1 MPYGCLPLLALV
13 VLLFLVPLFL
23 AQLMLAALAKLG
35 LSPQLSLL
43 AAFGI
48 FFGGLVNIPVKRF
61 PRDEQVISF
70 PTGLFGLERTFP
82 GWVRRRSYTIL
93 AVNVG
98 GCLVPAAI
106 ALYEL
111 TRLANQGMYA
121 LVAGVTAVGVNAFVC
136 FRAARPVRNVGIA
149 LPAFISPLVAVVCAL
164 VLLPRF
170 APPVAFSA
178 GVLGPLIGADLLHL
192 RDVRKSNTGIASIGG
207 AGTFD
212 GIVLSGLLATL
223 LA

>member
-1 MPYGCLPLLALV
+1 MPYGCLPLLALF

-23 AQLMLAALAKLG
+23 AQLILAALAKLG

-48 FFGGLVNIPVKRF
+48 FFGGMVNIPVKRF
-61 PRDEQVISF
+61 PHDEEVLAV
-70 PTGLFGLERTFP
+70 PTGLFGIERAFP

-111 TRLANQGMYA
+111 TRLANQGMHA
-121 LVAGVTAVGVNAFVC
+121 LVGGLAAVGINTFVC

-149 LPAFISPLVAVVCAL
+149 LPAFLSPLVSVVCAL
-164 VLLPRF
+164 VLMPAF
-170 APPVAFSA
+170 APPVAFAA
-178 GVLGPLIGADLLHL
+178 GVLGPLIGADLFHL
-192 RDVRKSNTGIASIGG
+192 GDVRKSTTGIASIGG

>member
-1 MPYGCLPLLALV
+1 MPFGCLA
-13 VLLFLVPLFL
+13 LLFLSVFLFL
-23 AQLMLAALAKLG
+23 IPFLLANAVLAALVKLG
-35 LSPQLSLL
+35 LSPGVSLL
-43 AAFGI
+43 AAVGI
-48 FFGGLVNIPVKRF
+48 FVGGVVNLPVKRI
-61 PRDEQVISF
+61 PRDQTVRVV

-82 GWVRRRSYTIL
+82 QWVRLQGYTVL

-98 GCLVPAAI
+98 GCIVPAVI

-111 TRLANQGMYA
+111 TRLASQGLPA
-121 LVAGVTAVGVNAFVC
+121 LVAGAAAVGINTFVC
-136 FRAARPVRNVGIA
+136 FRAARPVENVGIA
-149 LPAFISPLVAVVCAL
+149 LPVFLSPLVAAVCAL
-164 VLLPRF
+164 VLLPGF
-170 APPVAFSA
+170 APPVAFTA

-192 RDVRKSNTGIASIGG
+192 RDVKKTRAGVASIGG

>member
-1 MPYGCLPLLALV
+1 MPFGCLA
-13 VLLFLVPLFL
+13 LLFLFVFLFL
-23 AQLMLAALAKLG
+23 IPFFLANAVLAALAKLG
-35 LSPQLSLL
+35 LSPGVSLI

-48 FFGGLVNIPVKRF
+48 FVGGVVNLPVKRI
-61 PRDEQVISF
+61 PRDEVVPVV
-70 PTGLFGLERTFP
+70 PTGLFGLDRTFP
-82 GWVRRRSYTIL
+82 QWVRLQGYTIL

-98 GCLVPAAI
+98 GCIVPAVI

-111 TRLANQGMYA
+111 TRLANEGLPA
-121 LVAGVTAVGVNAFVC
+121 LAAVAAAVGINTLVC
-136 FRAARPVRNVGIA
+136 FRAARPVQNVGIA
-149 LPAFISPLVAVVCAL
+149 LPFFVSPLVAAVCAL
-164 VLLPRF
+164 VFLPGF
-170 APPVAFSA
+170 APPVAFTA

-192 RDVRKSNTGIASIGG
+192 RDVKKTRTGLASIGG